1 MTNSMSD
8 TAVPAS
14 RWTEATDPMCLPA
27 GVQAALLA
35 DALWTRYAVMGDSIA
50 EGIGDPSPGY
60 ATAPWADRVAGAL
73 RATHPDLAY
82 LNTGRMGATSGQ
94 VVETQLSA
102 VLEFAPDLVHIT
114 CGSNDL
120 WSGRPDL
127 RRTAGNL
134 ESLFASAR
142 ATGATVTTLTLADAF
157 VGDDMLALR
166 DGVMAVN
173 DLVRTL
179 AADYDAVLLDLWEHP
194 LRLRPEL
201 LSADRIHFTMTGHAV
216 LATEMV
222 RALHARMSRAVGP
235 LREQ

>member
-1 MTNSMSD
+1 MTNSISR
-8 TAVPAS
+8 TVPAS
-14 RWTEATDPMCLPA
+14 PWTEATDPMCLPA
-27 GVQAALLA
+27 ATQAALLA
-35 DALWTRYAVMGDSIA
+35 DAPWSRYAVMGDSIA

-60 ATAPWADRVAGAL
+60 ATSPWADRVAAAL

-94 VVETQLSA
+94 VVATQLSP
-102 VLEFAPDLVHIT
+102 VLDFAPDLIHIT

-120 WSGRPDL
+120 WSARPDL
-127 RRTAGNL
+127 RRTADNL
-134 ESLFASAR
+134 ESLFAA
-142 ATGATVTTLTLADAF
+142 AHDTGATVTTLTLADAF

-179 AADYDAVLLDLWEHP
+179 AAQYDAVLLDLWQHP

-222 RALHARMSRAVGP
+222 RALHARMSQSVNP
-235 LREQ
+235 LR